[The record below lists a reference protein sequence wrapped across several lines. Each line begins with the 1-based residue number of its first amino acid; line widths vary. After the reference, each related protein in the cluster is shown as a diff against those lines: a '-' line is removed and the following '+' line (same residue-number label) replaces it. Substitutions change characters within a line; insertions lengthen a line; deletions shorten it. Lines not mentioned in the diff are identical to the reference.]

1 MKKRTTKSALL
12 ILRCSLAA
20 LWLGTAAP
28 ILLAQGTYPV
38 KPIRLIAPF
47 PPGGTTDVLCRLV
60 AQKLTDALG
69 RQVVVEN
76 RPGAG
81 GNIGHEYAAR
91 AAPDGYTLLLSATGA
106 LVTNQFLYKRLG
118 FDPQNDFAP
127 VSLVATSGPVLV
139 VHPSVP
145 ARSVRE
151 LIVLA
156 KARPGQLNY
165 GSGGRGTTA
174 HIVGEVFKTATA
186 VNIVHVPYKGGGMAV
201 TDLVAGQIEM
211 SFADMVPSVPHI
223 KSGRLRALAVTSEQ
237 RSPALPELPTMA
249 EAGVKEPFPQTWWAI
264 TAPKGTPAAI
274 ISRINAELAQIMKQ
288 PDLRE
293 KYTGLGL
300 FPVHTTPE
308 RVLELVKLGAPQM
321 QRILRAA
328 GVEPE

>member
-76 RPGAG
+76 RPGAA

-118 FDPQNDFAP
+118 YDPYNDFAP

-151 LIVLA
+151 LIALA

-174 HIVGEVFKTATA
+174 HIVGEVFKTAAA

-211 SFADMVPSVPHI
+211 SFADMVPSVPHV

-274 ISRINAELAQIMKQ
+274 ISRINAELERIMKQ

-300 FPVHTTPE
+300 FPVHTSPE
-308 RVLELVKLGAPQM
+308 RVLELVKLSAPQM
-321 QRILRAA
+321 ERILRAA
-328 GVEPE
+328 GIEPE